1 MAALTYYTAKLY
13 YPAITADD
21 ASDPDYDPQIY
32 GTMAGAMI
40 TAHVVNTPPVG
51 DDIRADEI
59 PAGSLT
65 PEAAMVTLAPIDCRL
80 NGGHLCLRSGPDLV
94 VHSYTSAAAFPAIG
108 LTTQLYWAA
117 DVDKTYKWAG
127 GYLEVASFRP
137 VRLVADT
144 DVLGLPPDAFLA
156 YTIEFDHVR
165 YGGQDRELPGF
176 SWKAPSSDVVLDLAT
191 AERVTL

>member
-1 MAALTYYTAKLY
+1 MGRAAT
-13 YPAITADD
+13 
-21 ASDPDYDPQIY
+21 S
-32 GTMAGAMI
+32 
-40 TAHVVNTPPVG
+40 
-51 DDIRADEI
+51 RW
-59 PAGSLT
+59 
-65 PEAAMVTLAPIDCRL
+65 
-80 NGGHLCLRSGPDLV
+80 RSF
-94 VHSYTSAAAFPAIG
+94 S
-108 LTTQLYWAA
+108 
-117 DVDKTYKWAG
+117 
-127 GYLEVASFRP
+127 P